1 MIQLSVSEN
10 RKSVTSVNTTPC
22 IRLMCVNH
30 FMLVYS
36 CRAEVM
42 IGKVFLYLVYAHNQT
57 LPNNTFYPLLGLQ
70 EHWCFWWF
78 GPAAYQLLPIFT
90 KALIWVEPLAYVP
103 LPVAGLR

>member
-22 IRLMCVNH
+22 MRLMCVNH

-42 IGKVFLYLVYAHNQT
+42 IGNMLLEPEATHNQN
-57 LPNNTFYPLLGLQ
+57 LPNSTFYPLLGLQ
-70 EHWCFWWF
+70 DHWCFWSLGA
-78 GPAAYQLLPIFT
+78 GPYQLLPIFT
-90 KALIWVEPLAYVP
+90 MVQIWVEPPA
-103 LPVAGLR
+103 